1 MNIINKNS
9 IECLVLLKSY
19 LVIRNI
25 FQNIFPVKEKKN
37 TKLSFLLKVKQANY
51 QDQMT
56 KQNFK
61 GNLFSPS

>member
-9 IECLVLLKSY
+9 IERLVLLKSY
-19 LVIRNI
+19 LVITNI

-37 TKLSFLLKVKQANY
+37 TKLSFLLNDKQANY

-56 KQNFK
+56 KQNF
-61 GNLFSPS
+61 

>member
-1 MNIINKNS
+1 MNMINKNS

-37 TKLSFLLKVKQANY
+37 IKLSFLLKVKQANY

-56 KQNFK
+56 KQNFQ
-61 GNLFSPS
+61 

>member
-56 KQNFK
+56 QQNF
-61 GNLFSPS
+61 

>member
-1 MNIINKNS
+1 MNMINKNS

-56 KQNFK
+56 KQNV
-61 GNLFSPS
+61 

>member
-19 LVIRNI
+19 LVISNT
-25 FQNIFPVKEKKN
+25 FQNIFPVKEKET

-56 KQNFK
+56 KQNF
-61 GNLFSPS
+61 

>member
-19 LVIRNI
+19 LIITNI

-56 KQNFK
+56 QQNF
-61 GNLFSPS
+61 

>member
-9 IECLVLLKSY
+9 IECLLLLKSY

>member
-25 FQNIFPVKEKKN
+25 FQNIFPVKEKEN
-37 TKLSFLLKVKQANY
+37 TKLSFLLNDKQANY

-56 KQNFK
+56 KQNF
-61 GNLFSPS
+61 

>member
-56 KQNFK
+56 KQNV
-61 GNLFSPS
+61 

>member
-9 IECLVLLKSY
+9 IEYLVLLKSY
-19 LVIRNI
+19 LIITNI

-56 KQNFK
+56 KQNF
-61 GNLFSPS
+61 

>member
-1 MNIINKNS
+1 MNMINKNS

-25 FQNIFPVKEKKN
+25 VQNIFPVKEKEN
-37 TKLSFLLKVKQANY
+37 TKLSFLLNDKQANY

-56 KQNFK
+56 KQNF
-61 GNLFSPS
+61 

>member
-9 IECLVLLKSY
+9 IERLVLLKSY

-25 FQNIFPVKEKKN
+25 FQNIFPVKEKEN
-37 TKLSFLLKVKQANY
+37 TKLSFLLNDKQANY

>member
-1 MNIINKNS
+1 MNMINKNS

-25 FQNIFPVKEKKN
+25 FQNIFPVKEKEN
-37 TKLSFLLKVKQANY
+37 TKLSFLLNDKQANY

-56 KQNFK
+56 KQNF
-61 GNLFSPS
+61 

>member
-56 KQNFK
+56 Q
-61 GNLFSPS
+61 

>member
-19 LVIRNI
+19 LIITNI
-25 FQNIFPVKEKKN
+25 FQNIFPVKEKEN

-56 KQNFK
+56 KQNF
-61 GNLFSPS
+61 

>member
-9 IECLVLLKSY
+9 IECLLLLKSY

-25 FQNIFPVKEKKN
+25 FQNIFPVKEKEN
-37 TKLSFLLKVKQANY
+37 TKLSFLLNDKQANY

-56 KQNFK
+56 KQNF
-61 GNLFSPS
+61 

>member
-19 LVIRNI
+19 LIITNI

-56 KQNFK
+56 KQNF
-61 GNLFSPS
+61 

>member
-19 LVIRNI
+19 LIITNI

-37 TKLSFLLKVKQANY
+37 TQLSFLLKVKQANY

-56 KQNFK
+56 QQNF
-61 GNLFSPS
+61 